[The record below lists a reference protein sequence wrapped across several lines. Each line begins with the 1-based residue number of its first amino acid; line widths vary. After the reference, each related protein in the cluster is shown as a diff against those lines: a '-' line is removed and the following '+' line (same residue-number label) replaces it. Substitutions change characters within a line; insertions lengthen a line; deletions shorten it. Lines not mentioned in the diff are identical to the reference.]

1 MRILELFCD
10 VDDFC
15 QQYWPI
21 WEQQLLT
28 DGTRQRRRT
37 TRMAPSELLT
47 LVILFHASQYRTF
60 KAFYLEYVSVRL
72 TKEFPHLVGYRRFVD
87 LMPSLI
93 VPLEAYLRHR
103 MGRCTGVSFV
113 DSTPLAV
120 CKNPRIAQHRVFA
133 GLAQRSQ
140 TSVGWFYGFKL
151 HGIIND
157 RGEFLAIQLTAGN
170 VDDRRPV
177 PLMVARLF
185 GKLFGDRGYVSAALG
200 EELRQAHGLQ
210 VIVRPRKNM
219 AAPSLDPTDA
229 SLLRHRAVIES
240 VWQRLKH
247 GCQIEH
253 TRHRSVAN
261 FVVNL
266 LAGLV
271 AYCLQPIK
279 PSFPLPA

>member
-15 QQYWPI
+15 QQFGPK
-21 WEQQLLT
+21 WEQQLLSE
-28 DGTRQRRRT
+28 GTRQRRRT

-60 KAFYLEYVSVRL
+60 KAFYTEHVRVHL
-72 TKEFPHLVGYRRFVD
+72 ASEFPQQVSYRRFVD
-87 LMPSLI
+87 LMPRLLI
-93 VPLEAYLRHR
+93 PLEAYLRRR

-157 RGEFLAIQLTAGN
+157 RGEFLALRLTAGN

-177 PLMVARLF
+177 PSMVERLF
-185 GKLFGDRGYVSAALG
+185 GKLFGDRGYVSAALD
-200 EELRQAHGLQ
+200 EELHHAHGLQ

-219 AAPSLDPTDA
+219 APPSLDPTDA
-229 SLLRHRAVIES
+229 ALLRHRAIIES
-240 VWQRLKH
+240 VWQRLKQ

-266 LAGLV
+266 LAGLI
-271 AYCLQPIK
+271 AYCIQPIK

>member
-15 QQYWPI
+15 QAYWPQ
-21 WEQQLLT
+21 WEQQLLS
-28 DGTRQRRRT
+28 DGTRQRRRAA
-37 TRMAPSELLT
+37 RMAPSELMT

-60 KAFYLEYVSVRL
+60 KAFYTEHVSVHL
-72 TKEFPHLVGYRRFVD
+72 GAEFPHLVGYRRFVD
-87 LMPSLI
+87 LMPSLM
-93 VPLEAYLRHR
+93 VPLEAYLRSR

-157 RGEFLAIQLTAGN
+157 RGEFLALQLTTGN
-170 VDDRRPV
+170 TDDRRPV
-177 PLMVARLF
+177 PAMVARLF

-200 EELRQAHGLQ
+200 EDLRHDHGIQ
-210 VIVRPRKNM
+210 FIVRPRKNM
-219 AAPSLDPTDA
+219 AAPPLDPTDA
-229 SLLRHRAVIES
+229 ALLRHRAVIES
-240 VWQRLKH
+240 VWQRLKQ

-261 FVVNL
+261 FFVNL